1 MKTIMTETELQA
13 VNLRA
18 IELVEESRRKF
29 SGDTDLMLLGLA
41 HRIAVSEF
49 HASQRVA
56 THSDTLAPDPSR
68 R

>member
-1 MKTIMTETELQA
+1 MTETELQA

-49 HASQRVA
+49 HASQRVEGE
-56 THSDTLAPDPSR
+56 H
-68 R
+68 